1 MGIFKNTKLR
11 IDFGI
16 LNNRLTGS
24 VEYYKTHTYDLLT
37 QKSLPAS
44 SGWSSIVSNVAETEN
59 KGLEVSLNGVIFDN
73 PDGFTW
79 EAGVNFY
86 TNKNKILSLASGT
99 ERDINNSWFVGH
111 NINSLY
117 DYQYIGLWQAGDPYQ
132 NILEPGTA
140 ADVIGSIKVLYTG
153 GYNADGTPVRAIDQ
167 TTDRFLIQPQNFRED
182 LICALPTKTL
192 N

>member
-1 MGIFKNTKLR
+1 MQNIKVINLLKFRAGWGQTSNQAVDPYSTMGRFNVAPYNFGGTGSTGIYGSQPPNPNLGWEYSKTQNYG

-86 TNKNKILSLASGT
+86 TNKNKILSLASEQNVT
-99 ERDINNSWFVGH
+99 SITH
-111 NINSLY
+111 
-117 DYQYIGLWQAGDPYQ
+117 GL
-132 NILEPGTA
+132 
-140 ADVIGSIKVLYTG
+140 
-153 GYNADGTPVRAIDQ
+153 
-167 TTDRFLIQPQNFRED
+167 
-182 LICALPTKTL
+182 
-192 N
+192 